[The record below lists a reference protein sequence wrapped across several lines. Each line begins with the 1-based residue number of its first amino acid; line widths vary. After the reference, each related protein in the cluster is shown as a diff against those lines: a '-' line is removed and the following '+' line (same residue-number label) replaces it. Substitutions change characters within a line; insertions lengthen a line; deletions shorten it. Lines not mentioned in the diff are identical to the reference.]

1 MEVGVVWV
9 SKISELIGSSE
20 ESFEEAARV
29 VLRRANRS
37 LRGIT
42 GIEVLSKRLRID
54 DNRVV
59 EYRVRLRLS
68 FNMVV
73 EQQQHW

>member
-42 GIEVLSKRLRID
+42 GIEVLSKRLQID